1 MHGVVISRSQ
11 AEAHLL
17 FVNPRRADVTRL
29 VALSPVKPQVPIS
42 EWQDR
47 GGRGGPGPSWVVE

>member
-29 VALSPVKPQVPIS
+29 VALSPVQPQVPIS
-42 EWQDR
+42 EWQ
-47 GGRGGPGPSWVVE
+47 